1 MFYNS
6 KKVFKVLLENGSM
19 ETLFEIEQI
28 TDEDKIQKYEGV
40 LHVSNRG

>member
-1 MFYNS
+1 M
-6 KKVFKVLLENGSM
+6 ENGNL

-40 LHVSNRG
+40 LHVSDRGQILLKNG